1 MSSESGGV
9 VEVTE
14 GQEVAIC
21 FNRTDNLARESVLIL
36 TISFITAAGMIFYK
50 PTIVNK
56 LITIDLTLDVAQLA
70 SLLHAELKRT
80 SHSSVVILFD
90 YLKDGYT

>member
-21 FNRTDNLARESVLIL
+21 FNRTNNLARESILIL
-36 TISFITAAGMIFYK
+36 TISSITTAGMIF
-50 PTIVNK
+50 
-56 LITIDLTLDVAQLA
+56 
-70 SLLHAELKRT
+70 
-80 SHSSVVILFD
+80 
-90 YLKDGYT
+90 